1 MDKGP
6 FADKRLRQAA
16 AHAVDRE
23 AIKQAVFYGR
33 GDIATSY
40 YAPASPWHA
49 PGTRPYPE
57 HDPEKARFLLRQ
69 AKAEGATIVLQSL
82 QSFPYM
88 QQTGEL
94 LQAMWT
100 DVGFKV
106 HHHIYELPVLRQ
118 KRRDRDFD
126 AESTA
131 GSYRFDPDG
140 WFSRHLLSTSPS
152 TKEYSGFQNERM
164 DKLIVEARQTIHRQ
178 KRLELYGE
186 IESIVNEEL
195 PFLYIH
201 NLTLLEAGVMNLKG
215 YQPAASGLFTT
226 KGGGIR
232 TAWLA

>member
-1 MDKGP
+1 
-6 FADKRLRQAA
+6 
-16 AHAVDRE
+16 
-23 AIKQAVFYGR
+23 
-33 GDIATSY
+33 
-40 YAPASPWHA
+40 
-49 PGTRPYPE
+49 
-57 HDPEKARFLLRQ
+57 
-69 AKAEGATIVLQSL
+69 
-82 QSFPYM
+82 M

-106 HHHIYELPVLRQ
+106 QHHIYELPVLRQ

-140 WFSRHLLSTSPS
+140 WFSRHLLSTAPS
-152 TKEYSGFQNERM
+152 TKEFSGFRSERA
-164 DKLIVEARQTIHRQ
+164 DKLIVEARQTINKQ
-178 KRLELYGE
+178 KRLELYAE

-195 PFLYIH
+195 PYLYIH

-226 KGGGIR
+226 KEEAFVLPGWRKRARGGGSVQACVAVR
-232 TAWLA
+232 QRW